1 MGQHV
6 LEHRPKCFAVDG
18 ELAHVPSVPV
28 STQIRAVNCLPFPNR
43 VFASRITVLLSCSR
57 QWMTG
62 DPA

>member
-28 STQIRAVNCLPFPNR
+28 STQIRAVNCLPFP
-43 VFASRITVLLSCSR
+43 
-57 QWMTG
+57 
-62 DPA
+62 